1 MKNEKKK
8 DVRRRYRRRV
18 FYDIVAS
25 AVIACI
31 AEAFVIVNI
40 NMATGFLR
48 SSGYQSGLFD
58 VQARELL
65 IWLFIYTLIGIAVFS
80 VSFLILQEHSIQY
93 IGELSDAMGE
103 ISQGNLNIQLEIRGD
118 DEFSQMAS
126 NLNRMAEDI
135 QRLMDQER
143 ESERTKNEL
152 ITNVA
157 HDLRT
162 PLTSV
167 IGYLELLKNDTVLP
181 AEKKKEYIRVTYN
194 KAKHLEH
201 LIEDLF
207 GFTKLNYGKVTM
219 NVSQVDIL
227 QLLTQ
232 LLDEFYP
239 NFADSDMHYEI
250 HSNVRSIP
258 VNGDG
263 NLLARLFEN
272 LIGNAIK
279 YGREGKVVNVHAVLN
294 GEVVTVSVINYGYVI
309 PENEIRHIF
318 DKFYRVDQALSI
330 STGGTGLGLA
340 IAKNIVEMHGGSI
353 GARSDLNGT
362 VFEVRLRTDF
372 DIARE
377 NFLGTSDGGDRSPG
391 KA

>member
-1 MKNEKKK
+1 MKSEKK

-31 AEAFVIVNI
+31 AEAFVIVNV
-40 NMATGFLR
+40 NMVTGFLR
-48 SSGYQSGLFD
+48 RSGYQSSLLD
-58 VQARELL
+58 TQARD
-65 IWLFIYTLIGIAVFS
+65 IIVWLFIYTLIGIAVFS
-80 VSFLILQEHSIQY
+80 ISFLVLQEHSIQY

-103 ISQGNLNIQLEIRGD
+103 ISQGNLNIQLEIKGD

-135 QRLMDQER
+135 RRLMERER

-181 AEKKKEYIRVTYN
+181 AEKKQEYVRVTYN

-239 NFADSDMHYEI
+239 NFTENDMHYEI

-258 VNGDG
+258 LNGDG

-279 YGREGKVVNVHAVLN
+279 YGREGKVVNVSAILK
-294 GEVVTVSVINYGYVI
+294 ESVVVISIINYGYVI
-309 PENEIRHIF
+309 PENEIQHIF
-318 DKFYRVDQALSI
+318 DKFYRLDQARSS

-353 GARSDLNGT
+353 EARSNLDGT

-372 DIARE
+372 DISRE
-377 NFLGTSDGGDRSPG
+377 NFLSASD
-391 KA
+391 

>member
-1 MKNEKKK
+1 MKSEKK

-31 AEAFVIVNI
+31 AEAFVIVNV
-40 NMATGFLR
+40 NMVTGFLR
-48 SSGYQSGLFD
+48 RSGYQSSLLD
-58 VQARELL
+58 TQARD
-65 IWLFIYTLIGIAVFS
+65 IIVWLFIYTLIGIAVFS
-80 VSFLILQEHSIQY
+80 ISFLVLQEHSIQY

-103 ISQGNLNIQLEIRGD
+103 ISQGNLNIQLEIKGD

-135 QRLMDQER
+135 RRLMERER

-181 AEKKKEYIRVTYN
+181 AEKKQEYVRVTYN

-239 NFADSDMHYEI
+239 NFTENDMHYEI

-258 VNGDG
+258 LNGDG

-279 YGREGKVVNVHAVLN
+279 YGREGKVVNVSAILK
-294 GEVVTVSVINYGYVI
+294 ESVVVISIINYGYVI
-309 PENEIRHIF
+309 PENEIQHIF
-318 DKFYRVDQALSI
+318 DKFYRVDQARSS

-353 GARSDLNGT
+353 EARSNLDGT

-372 DIARE
+372 DISRE
-377 NFLGTSDGGDRSPG
+377 NFLSASD
-391 KA
+391 

>member
-1 MKNEKKK
+1 MKSEKK

-31 AEAFVIVNI
+31 AEAFVIVNV
-40 NMATGFLR
+40 NMVTGFLR
-48 SSGYQSGLFD
+48 RSGYQSSLLD
-58 VQARELL
+58 THARD
-65 IWLFIYTLIGIAVFS
+65 IIVWLFIYTLIGIAVFS
-80 VSFLILQEHSIQY
+80 ISFLVLQEHSIQY

-103 ISQGNLNIQLEIRGD
+103 ISQGNLNIQLEIKGD

-135 QRLMDQER
+135 RRLMERER

-181 AEKKKEYIRVTYN
+181 AEKKQEYVRVTYN

-239 NFADSDMHYEI
+239 NFTENDMHYEI

-258 VNGDG
+258 LNGDG

-279 YGREGKVVNVHAVLN
+279 YGREGKVVNVSAILK
-294 GEVVTVSVINYGYVI
+294 ESVVVISIINYGYVI
-309 PENEIRHIF
+309 PENEIQHIF
-318 DKFYRVDQALSI
+318 DKFYRVDQARSS

-353 GARSDLNGT
+353 EARSNLDGT

-372 DIARE
+372 DISRE
-377 NFLGTSDGGDRSPG
+377 NFLSASD
-391 KA
+391 

>member
-1 MKNEKKK
+1 MWIL
-8 DVRRRYRRRV
+8 
-18 FYDIVAS
+18 FAALS
-25 AVIACI
+25 AV
-31 AEAFVIVNI
+31 
-40 NMATGFLR
+40 L
-48 SSGYQSGLFD
+48 
-58 VQARELL
+58 LL
-65 IWLFIYTLIGIAVFS
+65 ILIRQRMLYRKLQKEIEYISNRLAALSIASENGFVLLPAAHICVRKLGAAVNTLLRDFYAKKSEFG
-80 VSFLILQEHSIQY
+80 QEQR
-93 IGELSDAMGE
+93 AMAQVLTN
-103 ISQGNLNIQLEIRGD
+103 ISH
-118 DEFSQMAS
+118 
-126 NLNRMAEDI
+126 DI
-135 QRLMDQER
+135 
-143 ESERTKNEL
+143 
-152 ITNVA
+152 
-157 HDLRT
+157 RT

-194 KAKHLEH
+194 KAKHLEP

-318 DKFYRVDQALSI
+318 DKFYRVDQARSS